1 MRKALSRNP
10 DVVLMLIAGYFLFA
24 ILSRVIRSPGL
35 EVDESQQAV
44 LSQFL
49 LLGSSQGIDSRETAF
64 RFDRVNQI
72 YRVIYIASDFRFEI
86 WIL

>member
-35 EVDESQQAV
+35 EVDEAQQAI

-49 LLGSSQGIDSRETAF
+49 LLGYGSQPRSTAGC
-64 RFDRVNQI
+64 NM
-72 YRVIYIASDFRFEI
+72 A
-86 WIL
+86 